1 MEQRDPRTAQKPKN
15 NNIVDSDDEDYSDF
29 KKQNFSPDG
38 DDLIE
43 EEHDIL
49 YNQFE
54 ENEVEVDDSYLQ
66 SQFSYMYSNDEDDL
80 IDANLFGESMKKRE
94 KIFNGDDEGA
104 VADLKKSDSAMIQEM
119 PEDQEQDLIGEEKKT
134 PDTSATSHKISD
146 KQKAI
151 T

>member
-1 MEQRDPRTAQKPKN
+1 M
-15 NNIVDSDDEDYSDF
+15 DSDDEDYSDF

-38 DDLIE
+38 NDLIE

-49 YNQFE
+49 YNQFD

-66 SQFSYMYSNDEDDL
+66 SQFSYMYSNEEDDL

-94 KIFNGDDEGA
+94 KVFNGDDEGA

-119 PEDQEQDLIGEEKKT
+119 PEDQE
-134 PDTSATSHKISD
+134 
-146 KQKAI
+146 
-151 T
+151 